1 MSSMHR
7 FYPLLLFGLGL
18 SSCDSLKQR
27 AVTFLDE
34 KIQETGAQA
43 EQVDVGEEIIRDPEP
58 LAAAAL
64 PGGLQTPIRNISDQD
79 YDEFIKTPD
88 HVVVVDFY
96 ADWCGPCRRLTPIL
110 ESIVDKNRGKVLLG
124 KMDIDKNKSVP
135 AREGVRG
142 IPDVR
147 IFVNG
152 KQVDKFVGLPPAK
165 RSNRTWE
172 KFFQHPSRHPSRH
185 PNLQSNP
192 RPKTNRP
199 RMSRQSRSPRSGPW
213 TRIGCRPAFRE
224 KAPDS
229 GWPPGLWQL
238 MLTYGQGSGGT
249 LGRRG

>member
-1 MSSMHR
+1 MHR

-58 LAAAAL
+58 SAAAAL

-152 KQVDKFVGLPPAK
+152 KQVDKFVGLPPA
-165 RSNRTWE
+165 NVT
-172 KFFQHPSRHPSRH
+172 
-185 PNLQSNP
+185 
-192 RPKTNRP
+192 
-199 RMSRQSRSPRSGPW
+199 
-213 TRIGCRPAFRE
+213 RE
-224 KAPDS
+224 KIESHLGKILSAPKPPPKPAPKPAIKPQAKDKPS
-229 GWPPGLWQL
+229 EDEPPKQEPKIRPMDKDWLPPGIQRK
-238 MLTYGQGSGGT
+238 GA
-249 LGRRG
+249 